1 MMTCMLSVWT
11 MGEAKMAVR
20 LANTKYQ
27 LLLFAYYA
35 YNIKPLVCLFI
46 LKIAE

>member
-35 YNIKPLVCLFI
+35 YNIKQVCLFI

>member
-1 MMTCMLSVWT
+1 MMTCMLSAWT
-11 MGEAKMAVR
+11 MRDAKMAVR

-35 YNIKPLVCLFI
+35 YNIKQAGMFI
-46 LKIAE
+46 HIKNR